1 MALPIGLE
9 VARLVGAPP
18 EAFVMIVAFG
28 ASANFLVPF
37 GYQTHLMV
45 MTPGGYSLADFMRLG
60 LIVLL
65 AYGTTSIIMINHL
78 YLR

>member
-1 MALPIGLE
+1 
-9 VARLVGAPP
+9 
-18 EAFVMIVAFG
+18 MIVAFG